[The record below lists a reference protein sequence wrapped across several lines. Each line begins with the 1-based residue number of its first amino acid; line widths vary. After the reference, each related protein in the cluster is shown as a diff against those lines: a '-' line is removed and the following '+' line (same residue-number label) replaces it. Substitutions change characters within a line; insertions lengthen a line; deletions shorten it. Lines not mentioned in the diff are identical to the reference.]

1 MAAISRVLGW
11 IYGLLR
17 FVWRALWVTLK
28 YTSIGLG
35 VFVLVLLIGNVGF
48 ATKRDKP
55 HRNLHP
61 QVSDCVN
68 EKGWSI
74 LAEVQNN
81 EMRAIAK
88 DPSWERK
95 FQCAIQTHLVPSE
108 TGSTPLKY
116 HLAFL
121 EFKEDGSPQPLADR
135 PPDSRALSQYA
146 LLQEHLRSPE
156 RKSNFVVVFAHGW
169 RHDARVGNGNV
180 ADFRHYAAHVARF
193 LSDRCRDEQRF
204 CGTEVTA
211 IYVGWRGAR
220 VDEDKI
226 RYRLGETVGGLLATA
241 SMWITL
247 FDRKP
252 ISEAVG
258 PAALTALR
266 GLDRILDN
274 RKIVSAPSTTAAAT
288 PSAAAPATPAATPSV
303 TPPPL
308 SPVTPNISVPPAPP
322 TPTAS
327 NEQRM
332 IVIGH
337 SLGGNLLMTAIK
349 DQLIKN
355 VMRHEP
361 GKPFESPVGD
371 LVVLINPASEA
382 ANWTGIQHAV
392 WQRIAFRTTEA
403 RPGSTVEDGHKLF
416 NSQQPP
422 VVMSITAARTWP
434 PSGIWQQDCEWLR
447 LPSRDRREAEAKA
460 KMLPLITNNSGIY
473 VNDVN
478 YDWAT
483 FDLFPFFKFDF
494 RPLAST
500 VQRIADRIA
509 ERESV
514 DTGACPNPSASKPK
528 GIASYFWREVVRP
541 LDFLASLMRNAPF
554 MNRDQEQTHT
564 IGHFDPVRPSTDTL
578 IERATL
584 PIKPFGTTHELIG
597 DRDRNSEKPIDYHR
611 IPYGREAACA
621 AAPHWLWRA
630 RHIKAGQN
638 GTLWDSS
645 ELEPLPDGRL
655 AKPAAQILHSFL
667 NAGMA
672 PITRAND
679 PFWNVRAFDNALSE
693 HGGYMLSSF
702 ICAIHQ
708 FVMDDVAAPLAQ

>member
-1 MAAISRVLGW
+1 MTAITRVLGW

-17 FVWRALWVTLK
+17 FVWRTLK
-28 YTSIGLG
+28 VSFKFALIGLG
-35 VFVLVLLIGNVGF
+35 VFAVVLLIGNIGF

-61 QVSDCVN
+61 QVSDCIN

-95 FQCAIQTHLVPSE
+95 FQCAIQTHVVPSE
-108 TGSTPLKY
+108 KDGTPLKY

-121 EFKEDGSPQPLADR
+121 EFKEDGSPQPLTGR
-135 PPDSRALSQYA
+135 PADSRALSQYA

-226 RYRLGETVGGLLATA
+226 RHRLGETVGGLLATA

-274 RKIVSAPSTTAAAT
+274 KKGVSTPPSTTAVAT
-288 PSAAAPATPAATPSV
+288 PSAAASATPPTTPSV
-303 TPPPL
+303 TPPPMP
-308 SPVTPNISVPPAPP
+308 PVTPGTS
-322 TPTAS
+322 TPSASATPVAS

-349 DQLIKN
+349 DQMIKN

-361 GKPFESPVGD
+361 GKAFESPVGD

-392 WQRIAFRTTEA
+392 WHRIAFRATEA
-403 RPGSTVEDGHKLF
+403 RSDNTIFDGHKFF

-422 VVMSITAARTWP
+422 VVMSITAARTWL
-434 PSGIWQQDCEWLR
+434 PSGIWEQDCDWLR
-447 LPSRDRREAEAKA
+447 LPSRNRLEAEAKA
-460 KMLPLITNNSGIY
+460 RMLPLITN
-473 VNDVN
+473 
-478 YDWAT
+478 
-483 FDLFPFFKFDF
+483 
-494 RPLAST
+494 
-500 VQRIADRIA
+500 
-509 ERESV
+509 
-514 DTGACPNPSASKPK
+514 CP
-528 GIASYFWREVVRP
+528 
-541 LDFLASLMRNAPF
+541 
-554 MNRDQEQTHT
+554 
-564 IGHFDPVRPSTDTL
+564 
-578 IERATL
+578 
-584 PIKPFGTTHELIG
+584 
-597 DRDRNSEKPIDYHR
+597 
-611 IPYGREAACA
+611 
-621 AAPHWLWRA
+621 
-630 RHIKAGQN
+630 GQ
-638 GTLWDSS
+638 L
-645 ELEPLPDGRL
+645 
-655 AKPAAQILHSFL
+655 
-667 NAGMA
+667 
-672 PITRAND
+672 
-679 PFWNVRAFDNALSE
+679 
-693 HGGYMLSSF
+693 
-702 ICAIHQ
+702 
-708 FVMDDVAAPLAQ
+708 